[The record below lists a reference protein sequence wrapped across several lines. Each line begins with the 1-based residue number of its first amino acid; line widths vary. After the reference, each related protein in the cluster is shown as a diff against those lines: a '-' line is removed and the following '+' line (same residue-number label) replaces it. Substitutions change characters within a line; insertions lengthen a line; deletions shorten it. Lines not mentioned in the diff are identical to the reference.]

1 MLVHCRRVVNVRSS
15 VRRLLLVLSVASVAV
30 LAAGCSG
37 FEVRN
42 QDAAT
47 VNGVAIPT
55 ERLTEMTKAQLGQ
68 QQMAQQQQGQQ
79 ASQDIEGA
87 TRQALEGLIQ
97 FQLVIDGARK
107 AGITVDEHDVDAR
120 MEQLKQQV
128 AAQGQNYQEL
138 LETRQLSENIL
149 RDQQRVQLAVDLLAV
164 KLVPYSPDSVLRAT
178 LDKRKDDFL
187 EVHVRHVLVKD
198 KQTAARV
205 RQQLVDSGNWS
216 AVAKQ
221 RSIDAQSRNKAGD
234 LGFNARGATVKEFET
249 AEYDLA
255 AQGDCRGKTSGSC
268 SSPISQP
275 VKTQYGYH
283 VLQVVGVR
291 LPTLNNELRSKLEPT
306 VKDRRQQAV
315 QRWFEEQ
322 LKQADVTVNPRFG
335 RWDAEQGKVVDRET
349 APGAATTTTGGLG
362 GPTPTQP

>member
-1 MLVHCRRVVNVRSS
+1 

-37 FEVRN
+37 LGVRN

-107 AGITVDEHDVDAR
+107 AGITVDEHDIDAR

-164 KLVPYSPDSVLRAT
+164 KLVPYSPDSALRAT

-198 KQTAARV
+198 KQTADQV
-205 RQQLVDSGNWS
+205 RQQLVNSGNWS

-221 RSIDAQSRNKAGD
+221 RSIDAQSKNKAGD
-234 LGFNARGATVKEFET
+234 LGFNAKGATVKEFET
-249 AEYDLA
+249 AEYALA
-255 AQGDCRGKTSGSC
+255 AQGGCKGKTSGSC
-268 SSPISQP
+268 SSPISEP

-291 LPTLNNELRSKLEPT
+291 LPMLNNELRSKLEPT
-306 VKDRRQQAV
+306 VKARRQQAV

-322 LKQADVTVNPRFG
+322 LKQADVAVNPRFG

-349 APGAATTTTGGLG
+349 APGAATTTTAGLG

>member
-1 MLVHCRRVVNVRSS
+1 
-15 VRRLLLVLSVASVAV
+15 VRRLLPVLCIAV

-37 FEVRN
+37 FGVRN

-47 VNGVAIPT
+47 VNGVGIPT
-55 ERLTEMTKAQLGQ
+55 DRLTEMTKAQLGQ

-198 KQTAARV
+198 KQTAAQV
-205 RQQLVDSGNWS
+205 RRQLVDSGNWS

-234 LGFNARGATVKEFET
+234 LGFNAKGATVKPFET
-249 AEYDLA
+249 AEFTLA
-255 AQGDCRGKTSGSC
+255 AQGDCKGKSSGSC
-268 SSPISQP
+268 TSPISQP
-275 VKTQYGYH
+275 VKTQYGFH

-291 LPTLNNELRSKLEPT
+291 LPKLDNELRAKLEPK
-306 VKDRRQQAV
+306 VKDQRQQAI
-315 QRWFEEQ
+315 QRWFEQQVKAAE
-322 LKQADVTVNPRFG
+322 VTINPRFG
-335 RWDAEQGKVVDRET
+335 RWDAENGKVVERET
-349 APGAATTTTGGLG
+349 APGAATTTTAGLG
-362 GPTPTQP
+362 GAQP